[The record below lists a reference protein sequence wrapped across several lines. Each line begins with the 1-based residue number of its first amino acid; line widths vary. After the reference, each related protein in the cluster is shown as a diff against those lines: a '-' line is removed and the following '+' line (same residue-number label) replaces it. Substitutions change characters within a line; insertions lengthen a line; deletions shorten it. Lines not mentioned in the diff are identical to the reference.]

1 MVAMKFL
8 ILGDTHIPQRASKIP
23 EEFEKLFKSLDYDAV
38 ICTGDLTSESVLKYL
53 KNLSGDVYVV
63 KGNMDTLPLPES
75 EIIEVGRV
83 GIGVIHGY
91 QVYPRGDR
99 EQLQDI
105 GLDMGVDI
113 LVSGHTHTP
122 DVYRGRIVLLNP
134 GSATGVWGGGAV
146 GEILP
151 AFMHVEVE
159 DSVKGILYRL
169 FKGEVLEE
177 QFDLTQSK

>member
-8 ILGDTHIPQRASKIP
+8 ILGDTHIPRRASRIP
-23 EEFEKLFKSLDYDAV
+23 EEFERLFRSLDYDAI
-38 ICTGDLTSESVLKYL
+38 ICTGDLTSEAVLTYL
-53 KNLSGDVYVV
+53 KNLSDEVHVV
-63 KGNMDTLPLPES
+63 RGNMDTLPLPES
-75 EIIEVGRV
+75 DIIEIGKIKV
-83 GIGVIHGY
+83 GVIHGY

-105 GLDMGVDI
+105 GEDMGVDI
-113 LVSGHTHTP
+113 LVSGHTHSP
-122 DVYRGRIVLLNP
+122 DIYRGRIVLLNP